1 MSVKKWWDKFLVT
14 LGYIFIGILSAMIG
28 FFVLRKKKVDYE
40 GMEPSDIVDS
50 LDNADDVRRAIEDF
64 GTAERTNGEPGIRA
78 DANTGELDIGTPTG
92 RVSILTRW
100 VGKAKRMDMGGT
112 STVMRA
118 SRSGSSERAD
128 EGD

>member
-14 LGYIFIGILSAMIG
+14 LGYIFIGVLSAMIG
-28 FFVLRKKKVDYE
+28 FLALRKRKVDYE
-40 GMEPSDIVDS
+40 GMEPGDIVDS
-50 LDNADDVRRAIEDF
+50 LSNADDVRRAIEDF

-78 DANTGELDIGTPTG
+78 DANTGELDNESPSG
-92 RVSILTRW
+92 RNGILARW
-100 VGKAKRMDMGGT
+100 VGKAKRVGMGGT